1 MDQTSNKLPLAVVQR
16 IVNSINVN
24 PRKVR
29 WMNTEF
35 IVKPVLSLQE
45 YMETVTKIVNDCQ
58 DDAGSIAVGLIDF
71 SLRTNVIAA
80 YANIELPSDI
90 EELFNLVFRTTLYDT
105 VCSVINSAQ
114 LQSIK
119 NTVNLVMR

>member
-105 VCSVINSAQ
+105 VCSAINSAQ

>member
-1 MDQTSNKLPLAVVQR
+1 MDKTSNKLPLAVVQR

>member
-58 DDAGSIAVGLIDF
+58 DDAGGRFL
-71 SLRTNVIAA
+71 
-80 YANIELPSDI
+80 ANDCYPVYHE
-90 EELFNLVFRTTLYDT
+90 
-105 VCSVINSAQ
+105 SV
-114 LQSIK
+114 
-119 NTVNLVMR
+119 